1 MFDAAVAM
9 TDIVMNLTSLGQ
21 EVQPFPK
28 HFILDTFRAAD
39 GWFVMQLVREHQ
51 FGPLADVIGRPE
63 WKQDERLATREGWG
77 EHLEDVIRPG
87 VEAWSHTRTMVE
99 ASKEL
104 TAAGVAAG
112 PCFHSS
118 DVIADP
124 HLERRHMVVEMD
136 RVDGVDQPVLIPGNP
151 VKLSK
156 VSEGPET
163 RVPWVGEHTRDVLEA
178 ELGLTDG
185 QLDALVERGVIA

>member
-1 MFDAAVAM
+1 
-9 TDIVMNLTSLGQ
+9 
-21 EVQPFPK
+21 
-28 HFILDTFRAAD
+28 
-39 GWFVMQLVREHQ
+39 MQLVREHQ

-87 VEAWSHTRTMVE
+87 VETWSHTRTMVE

-163 RVPWVGEHTRDVLEA
+163 RVPWVGEHTRDVLGA
-178 ELGLTDG
+178 ELGLTDA